1 MKLHEKTQ
9 LFMRR
14 FKGRDDVYA
23 RKWYDKETGKGNYSP
38 VCAKFWSAG
47 CHIKLKDGK
56 TCATCAI
63 RETTPVSHDSVVKHI
78 TGLEEH
84 SIYVIKENG
93 MINFGAIDFD
103 CKPDRDPKK
112 SYYFDEVRKTSDVLD
127 ELGIKHAIARST
139 SDGFHIYMFF
149 DEEYPSARFLAVV
162 RSLVFERTGFAANNR
177 QGIKLLPELFP
188 KQTSP
193 GGMGGLGNPIK
204 PPMIEPR
211 FQVERNC
218 WVDKDNQMI
227 PANQQWEYFSKIPDN
242 TAKIFDDIIELYD
255 LKVDDKTF
263 IRTKQSSKIVLQ
275 GGGIYDTETGHW
287 QPPDGGSMEK
297 MIEGCAAFRR
307 LREKMDKGQSPSHD
321 EGFGLLHCG
330 MQMQDGFKYFEDG
343 KVPGWCATE
352 KDRRQ
357 LLQSIEKGYKPW
369 TCVKLQE
376 KGVCIPG
383 TKCFEKRPPRETIHG
398 QELIRD
404 DLPESEWPE
413 PSPVRYGRGDG
424 DDFLQKLLHEVDV
437 VSTETDAEKRG
448 GILKTIVSRAQVFD
462 KNQQSILKQH
472 IEKKKI
478 IGKRDLGKLFNEAEK
493 EKTAEVM
500 KSAHDRSDTIFVNGT
515 TYKKKQPYGYQVART
530 VKNGGVEYTDLCNF
544 DVWIR
549 EVKTTIDEGDVKE
562 VILKGVIA
570 YDGIEKPFEI
580 ATNEFF
586 DNSELF
592 KKLGAIMDIRMT
604 LLKSDLDDAR
614 AAWQN
619 FSMREKFERITCFST
634 QGWYEEAYVMPS
646 VLVDKLGVRSNT
658 DKPLEIGKGDHTR
671 YLGFKYLS
679 DSEIREVLFHMKT
692 DLFNAFPRGPLFI
705 GIAHT
710 LLASVVGPLG
720 IKVKPTL
727 WYEGLTGRGKSS
739 MTKLLQ
745 QFYGNFPLI
754 QNWTG
759 TSKGMLDYC
768 YKFKDAALVI
778 DDYKA
783 QDKNQVQA
791 VETTIQYG
799 YDGNQRAA
807 LNKNGGQRGDKGSRC
822 LLICSGEDTPFG
834 EASIISRM
842 ILVPYPKTDAT
853 ETSNKYEKCIEMQ
866 ESYCGVTPRFLH
878 YFLNQDVQLIKKE
891 MRAVAQDLIAP
902 VREKINAPRV
912 CDHFAMNYVVFKLLL
927 SYMLEQGAIDETELK
942 DLLTE
947 HYNYTRYYRDLV
959 LSRCAAEQQ
968 GVLFVDVLSQLIH
981 SGRLTITGLDGYEH
995 EHANAVGF
1003 IRSDDKDPRVYIYP
1017 SVAMSAVKK
1026 EAPYL
1031 NIRVSQRAIG
1041 EQLKAEG
1048 VITDSDSG
1056 EPTKMVVDPHKSTQ
1070 SSDKV
1075 RVRTWIIDMAK
1086 LGFEPGKVK
1095 LAVERPPLDLPQPLV
1110 EGGLI

>member
-1 MKLHEKTQ
+1 MNLREKTQ
-9 LFMRR
+9 LLMRR
-14 FKGRDDVYA
+14 FKGRNDVYA

-357 LLQSIEKGYKPW
+357 LLQSIEKGYKPC

-437 VSTETDAEKRG
+437 VSAETDAEKRG

-562 VILKGVIA
+562 VMLKGVIA

-619 FSMREKFERITCFST
+619 FSMKKGYKEIKVQSGPGWTPDDKFITPSIIVEKEGIRENRDRPISIPGDDEFAKQLDFTILNKNELKILMIHILTELRHAYSAGLVMVCIAHMISAMLST
-634 QGWYEEAYVMPS
+634 
-646 VLVDKLGVRSNT
+646 R
-658 DKPLEIGKGDHTR
+658 
-671 YLGFKYLS
+671 LGFTQY
-679 DSEIREVLFHMKT
+679 
-692 DLFNAFPRGPLFI
+692 
-705 GIAHT
+705 
-710 LLASVVGPLG
+710 
-720 IKVKPTL
+720 PTL
-727 WYEGLTGRGKSS
+727 WIYGKIGRAK
-739 MTKLLQ
+739 T
-745 QFYGNFPLI
+745 
-754 QNWTG
+754 
-759 TSKGMLDYC
+759 
-768 YKFKDAALVI
+768 ALVKLMMMFVGHYI
-778 DDYKA
+778 KFPKWATSSPLALAYHGHNHKDMPMFVDDYKA
-783 QDKNQVQA
+783 EFNCDEVMAKAVQDSFDRSSDAKMQKDGEKKRRSKQYKSHLIGTGEDVLSN
-791 VETTIQYG
+791 VESVVSRMLLVEV
-799 YDGNQRAA
+799 DSPPE
-807 LNKNGGQRGDKGSRC
+807 KGEDLYRRC
-822 LLICSGEDTPFG
+822 LEKQSLYRGIFPHLI
-834 EASIISRM
+834 
-842 ILVPYPKTDAT
+842 
-853 ETSNKYEKCIEMQ
+853 
-866 ESYCGVTPRFLH
+866 H
-878 YFLNQDVQLIKKE
+878 YFLNMPEEKWREAFIFESKGFKE
-891 MRAVAQDLIAP
+891 GLLGKNVAQRISTNLAQNQ
-902 VREKINAPRV
+902 VCLRV
-912 CDHFAMNYVVFKLLL
+912 FADFAVSL
-927 SYMLEQGAIDETELK
+927 
-942 DLLTE
+942 
-947 HYNYTRYYRDLV
+947 
-959 LSRCAAEQQ
+959 
-968 GVLFVDVLSQLIH
+968 DVLSDQEREDIICEHRSFLMKIGRETAERCGEEQTAVIFRDALVGLIQTKALSIMGLPGYDDSLVNIGYYDRSKSMDH
-981 SGRLTITGLDGYEH
+981 VFLT
-995 EHANAVGF
+995 V
-1003 IRSDDKDPRVYIYP
+1003 
-1017 SVAMSAVKK
+1017 SVVT
-1026 EAPYL
+1026 E
-1031 NIRVSQRAIG
+1031 
-1041 EQLKAEG
+1041 
-1048 VITDSDSG
+1048 
-1056 EPTKMVVDPHKSTQ
+1056 
-1070 SSDKV
+1070 
-1075 RVRTWIIDMAK
+1075 RVRQNLSHRKIRFSNQTLSSRLKELKFLVDSAESFRIQ
-1086 LGFEPGKVK
+1086 GENGKKGDNKKHWKV
-1095 LAVERPPLDLPQPLV
+1095 PLV
-1110 EGGLI
+1110 QLFGEDEAKAIVSSQSIQKEWFEKSQVRPDQVDLN